1 MELQAQIYRESSLGI
16 VFTLFR
22 WEGVAQ
28 KASSSLYLEP
38 LTYETKYSR
47 MDQKKFV
54 EDSF

>member
-47 MDQKKFV
+47 MDQVKFV